1 MIAGHPPGG
10 SATALYSMTE
20 RRYTPLDQSAGHT
33 IWLRDSK
40 RLLFDEKNG
49 LHIINIQ
56 TRERHRVL
64 SVAPQTLNTRFSL
77 SPTTT
82 TPSITGSTR
91 RKPIFG

>member
-1 MIAGHPPGG
+1 
-10 SATALYSMTE
+10 MTE

-77 SPTTT
+77 SPDNQTLYYGLH
-82 TPSITGSTR
+82 SSEADIWLMSL
-91 RKPIFG
+91 K